1 MALSE
6 NNGGIPATMLVSPTG
21 NVGGAPYPVYMGG
34 GQSGNNGFGGQDGWW
49 VVLLIILLA
58 ASGGW
63 GNNNNGGGGFGGGQP
78 IIVNDGNGGSVQR
91 GFDQAAVMS
100 GINGITAGISGLQTQ
115 LCNCCGDISSQLCNG
130 FSGVNATINA
140 TAANAETAANA
151 RAMSSMQQL
160 FGLSQQFSDCC
171 CENRLATA
179 NLANVIQR
187 ENCDDRYAAA
197 QNTRDIIENANRNN
211 QLVLDK
217 LCQLELDA
225 KNDKIADLERQL
237 TAANFN
243 ASQTA
248 QTAAIRAGQVAEID
262 AMYNRLRD
270 CPIGTMPVYGSQ
282 PIFTCPSN
290 NNSGCG
296 CGCGCNGNF

>member
-1 MALSE
+1 MSLSE
-6 NNGGIPATMLVSPTG
+6 NNNGIPATMLVSPTG
-21 NVGGAPYPVYMGG
+21 NVGGTPYPVYMGG
-34 GQSGNNGFGGQDGWW
+34 GQGGNGGFGNDGGWW
-49 VVLLIILLA
+49 IVLLILLIA
-58 ASGGW
+58 AGGW
-63 GNNNNGGGGFGGGQP
+63 GNNNNGGGSGFGGGQP
-78 IIVNDGNGGSVQR
+78 IIVNDGNGGSIQR

-100 GINGITAGISGLQTQ
+100 GINGITSGISGLQTQ

-130 FSGVNATINA
+130 FAGVNATVNS

-151 RAMSSMQQL
+151 RAMASMQQL

-179 NLANVIQR
+179 NLGNTITR
-187 ENCDDRYAAA
+187 EACDNRYAAA
-197 QNTRDIIENANRNN
+197 QNTRDIIESGNRNN
-211 QLVLDK
+211 QLILDK
-217 LCQLELDA
+217 LCQLEIDA
-225 KNDKIADLERQL
+225 KNDRISDLERQL
-237 TAANFN
+237 TAANFA

-282 PIFTCPSN
+282 PIFTCPN
-290 NNSGCG
+290 NNNNG
-296 CGCGCNGNF
+296 CGCGCNGGNF

>member
-1 MALSE
+1 MALTDE
-6 NNGGIPATMLVSPTG
+6 NSGIPATMLVAPTG

-34 GQSGNNGFGGQDGWW
+34 GNNGGGFGNGQDGWW
-49 VVLLIILLA
+49 IVLLIILLVA
-58 ASGGW
+58 AGGW
-63 GNNNNGGGGFGGGQP
+63 GNNNNGGGAFSGQP
-78 IIVNDGNGGSVQR
+78 IVVNEGSGSVQR
-91 GFDQAAVMS
+91 GFDQAAVMA
-100 GINGITAGISGLQTQ
+100 GLNGLQTGVYGLQTQ

-151 RAMSSMQQL
+151 RAMSNMQQI

-217 LCQLELDA
+217 LCQLELSA
-225 KNDKIADLERQL
+225 KDDRINDLERQL
-237 TAANFN
+237 TAANFA

-262 AMYNRLRD
+262 AMYNRLVN
-270 CPIGTMPVYGSQ
+270 CPIPSEPVYGRQ
-282 PIFTCPSN
+282 PIFQCPN
-290 NNSGCG
+290 NNNGCG
-296 CGCGCNGNF
+296 CGCGGNF